1 MEIIMSAFCGGTAIV
16 LPMKRGGQMKP
27 GAIHFKARV
36 IFNIN
41 VNKDMWKKMKREV
54 KKPPDGWRCTRMW
67 SYVVLTCTDMNST
80 PNMTASWC
88 ENFKALLHIIEEK
101 NQ

>member
-1 MEIIMSAFCGGTAIV
+1 M
-16 LPMKRGGQMKP
+16 PRGGQMNP
-27 GAIHFKARV
+27 GAVHFKARV

-41 VNKDMWKKMKREV
+41 VNKALWKKMKRDV
-54 KKPPDGWRCTRMW
+54 KAPPVGWRCTRMW
-67 SYVVLTCTDMNST
+67 SYVVLTCSDIDMM
-80 PNMTASWC
+80 PNMTKAWC